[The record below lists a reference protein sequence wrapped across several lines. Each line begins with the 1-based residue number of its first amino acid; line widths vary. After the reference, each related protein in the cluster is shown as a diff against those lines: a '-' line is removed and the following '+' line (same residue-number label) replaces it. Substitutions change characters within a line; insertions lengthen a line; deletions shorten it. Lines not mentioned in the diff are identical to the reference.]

1 MKKSAWLI
9 VDQKVGNANQAIA
22 IAKAMGVN
30 YEIKT
35 LEYNFLARLPNWLKF
50 DSLIGINSSTSS
62 SLEAPYPDL
71 IISSGRKTA
80 VASNYIKKH
89 NPQTF
94 TVHLMHPD
102 LPFNNFDIVCLPL
115 HDKCRQY
122 DDYTNIFYT
131 IGAPCYL
138 DVDKIKEEGKILS
151 SKLSKLKSPFVS
163 LLIGGATKKGDY
175 TEPQLQWLIKKASE
189 LTANINGSLLI
200 TTSRRTDPE
209 IAEQLAKHINVPHF
223 CYDWHQ
229 SQAKENPYS
238 GFLALSD
245 YFIVTGDSISICS
258 EALCTSKPVYIY
270 RNDNLLYPKHIKF
283 LDYLEELDYT
293 KILQET
299 TLKLETWNYKP
310 LQEAMKVAK
319 VIEEKMKNVNIN
331 IPS

>member
-9 VDQKVGNANQAIA
+9 IDQKVGNANQAIA

-35 LEYNFLARLPNWLKF
+35 LKYNFLARLPNWLKF

-71 IISSGRKTA
+71 IISSGRKPA
-80 VASNYIKKH
+80 VVSSHIKKQ

-102 LPFNNFDIVCLPL
+102 LPFKDFDIVCLPL
-115 HDKCRQY
+115 HDQCPQY
-122 DDYTNIFYT
+122 DDYTNILYT

-138 DVDKIKEEGKILS
+138 DTAKIKEDGKILR
-151 SKLSKLKSPFVS
+151 SKLSTLKGPFVS

-175 TEPQLQWLIKKASE
+175 TISQLQWLIKKASE
-189 LTANINGSLLI
+189 LTASINGSLLI
-200 TTSRRTDPE
+200 TTSRRTDPK
-209 IAEQLAKHINVPHF
+209 ISKQLTQNITVPHF
-223 CYDWHQ
+223 FYDWHQ
-229 SQAKENPYS
+229 CQAKENPYS

-245 YFIVTGDSISICS
+245 YFIVSGDSISICS
-258 EALCTSKPVYIY
+258 EALCTGKPVYIY
-270 RNDNLLYPKHIKF
+270 RNDNLLYKKHVKF
-283 LDYLEELDYT
+283 LDYLDKLHYT
-293 KILQET
+293 KTLQEN

-310 LQEAMKVAK
+310 LQEAVKVAK
-319 VIEEKMKNVNIN
+319 VIEEKMKNVSVN